1 MFQLSYYLQAHNA
14 AIITPPGK
22 TQLLKA
28 GQTIYSV
35 EDDIYH
41 SIFQAADQHFCEQHE
56 FLVRTNILQLVNPRQ
71 IQEDLGKQGGSVSAQ
86 FQAIHDDMKAKTKCL
101 LETVDAPKLE
111 IATYIDQDEQI
122 AMLEGYSA
130 LVFPCASAARKY
142 YFSYSGKTIPE
153 NAELSGDEIILMSK
167 KSTANVLIEKI
178 EMILEDASSF
188 SDQEPKLSRAFGG
201 SSSSIA
207 LYTKS
212 GKIKSKAALNEFHY
226 WWPQSKADEQYIQA
240 IALGINRKLLGK
252 SLNEAIFEM
261 LPHQK
266 TVGEMI
272 KATVEALKKKEN
284 SIKCDNKEFRLG
296 PYGAVTFLLDN
307 KDKFVRDGNY
317 LKKKNKKK

>member
-1 MFQLSYYLQAHNA
+1 MFQISYYLQAHNA

-28 GQTIYSV
+28 GQTIYTV
-35 EDDIYH
+35 EDDVYH
-41 SIFQAADQHFCEQHE
+41 SIFQAADQHFCERYQ
-56 FLVRTNILQLVNPRQ
+56 FLVRTNLLQLANPRQ
-71 IQEDLGKQGGSVSAQ
+71 IEKDLGQQGGNVSSQ
-86 FQAIHDDMKAKTKCL
+86 FQAIHDSMKAKTEDL
-101 LETVDAPKLE
+101 LETADTPKLE

-130 LVFPCASAARKY
+130 LVFPCATAARKY

-153 NAELSGDEIILMSK
+153 NAELSGDEIILMSR

-188 SDQEPKLSRAFGG
+188 SDGEPKLSRAFEG
-201 SSSSIA
+201 SSSPIA
-207 LYTKS
+207 QYTKA
-212 GKIKSKAALNEFHY
+212 GKYKMRAAMNEFHY
-226 WWPQSKADEQYIQA
+226 RWPQSKADEEYIQA
-240 IALGINRKLLGK
+240 IALGMNRKLLGK
-252 SLNEAIFEM
+252 GLNEAILEM
-261 LPHQK
+261 LPQQK
-266 TVGEMI
+266 TVGEMV

-284 SIKCDNKEFRLG
+284 SIKCENKDFRLG

-317 LKKKNKKK
+317 LKKKTKKK